1 MHTCREIAKLLD
13 AYTDG
18 ELDESRRLWLEAH
31 LQECA
36 LCNWLVLGKKNE
48 ARLIRSGDPV
58 PELSTGFTGRV
69 ISNLARSN
77 SRAPGEGFFSLRRLG
92 ARPWLAPALAGLVL
106 LVTVSLAASGHLLP
120 TSPGQVAAS
129 RYAPVAGQAGPALPQ
144 TPVSFGNNNLA
155 PQGNLPAFGVHEK
168 SAVGENVQGPA
179 SSKGVAGKETAGPE
193 EIRAT
198 SSPQENSVAAPEN
211 SNPANNTM
219 AASGAPA
226 AAIPAPLTKSYDA
239 GDLQELEQQG
249 YTVFWPGYLPPGYS
263 LSAISAQPPQPG
275 GSAAPSATMPSGQ
288 NSAQNATILSGTGSL
303 QFSYR
308 DARTGGWI
316 TLEIQPLNT
325 PIPQFG
331 PAANTA
337 AGNQPPG
344 PPAPAKT
351 AGNQPSGA
359 NPIARYAQKHGA
371 SFMLTVTGSLPY
383 EELEQ
388 VAASVQ

>member
-1 MHTCREIAKLLD
+1 MHTCREIEKLLD

-18 ELDESRRLWLEAH
+18 ELDEPRRLWLEAH

-58 PELSTGFTGRV
+58 PALSTGFTGRV
-69 ISNLARSN
+69 MSNLARSN
-77 SRAPGEGFFSLRRLG
+77 SRAPGEGFFSLSRLG
-92 ARPWLAPALAGLVL
+92 VRPWLAPALAGLVL
-106 LVTVSLAASGHLLP
+106 LLVTVSWAASGYLLP
-120 TSPGQVAAS
+120 TSPGHVAA
-129 RYAPVAGQAGPALPQ
+129 RQYAPMAGQAGRALPQ
-144 TPVSFGNNNLA
+144 TPVSSGNDNLA
-155 PQGNLPAFGVHEK
+155 PPDNLPAFGVHEK
-168 SAVGENVQGPA
+168 SAVGENAQGPA

-193 EIRAT
+193 DSRAT

-211 SNPANNTM
+211 PNPANNTM

-226 AAIPAPLTKSYDA
+226 TAIPAPLTKSY
-239 GDLQELEQQG
+239 QELEQQG

-263 LSAISAQPPQPG
+263 LSAISAQPPQLG
-275 GSAAPSATMPSGQ
+275 GSAAQSATTSSGQ
-288 NSAQNATILSGTGSL
+288 DSTQNATMLSGTGSL

-308 DARTGGWI
+308 DAQTGGWI

-325 PIPQFG
+325 PNTPVPQLG
-331 PAANTA
+331 PAANAA

-359 NPIARYAQKHGA
+359 NPIIWYAQKHGA